1 MTTKYTKPSNAKVSA
16 TAETRVFPKEVH
28 TLRPSSEALPPGMKG
43 KKRDNIFSQSRDNRE
58 DRGEREIKTSHNPQT
73 MHGRP

>member
-1 MTTKYTKPSNAKVSA
+1 MTTKYTKPSNAKVDA
-16 TAETRVFPKEVH
+16 LPPPPVFPKEIH
-28 TLRPSSEALPPGMKG
+28 TLRPSSEALPPGTKT

-73 MHGRP
+73 MHGRS